1 MLKFFYNHFAVKCN
15 ITVIKS
21 INEHTLARF
30 LLIAKDVNML

>member
-21 INEHTLARF
+21 VNECILARF
-30 LLIAKDVNML
+30 LLIAKDVNRL